1 MAYATVSDVEVR
13 YGRTLT
19 ASESAQVGAWID
31 DLESEIAERIPALSD
46 LIVAGRPTVATLK
59 RVVAAAVIRKLHNP
73 EGLRTTTVAID
84 DYSTTKTVDSS
95 NSAGYLGLTD
105 EEWSLLLPGSSGDA
119 FTIRP
124 YGASGVA
131 ADWYTTDA
139 WIPL

>member
-1 MAYATVSDVEVR
+1 MTYATVSDVEVR

-19 ASESAQVGAWID
+19 TSETAQVGAWID
-31 DLESEIAERIPALSD
+31 DLEAEINERIPALED
-46 LIVAGRPTVATLK
+46 LITLGRPTFGTVR

-95 NSAGYLGLTD
+95 NSAGSLGLTD

-124 YGASGVA
+124 
-131 ADWYTTDA
+131 WYV
-139 WIPL
+139 P